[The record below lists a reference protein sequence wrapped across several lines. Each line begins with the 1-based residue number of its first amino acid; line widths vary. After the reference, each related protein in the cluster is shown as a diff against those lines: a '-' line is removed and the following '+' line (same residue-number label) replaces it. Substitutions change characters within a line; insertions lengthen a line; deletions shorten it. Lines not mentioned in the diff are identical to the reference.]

1 MIEVLFPLVGW
12 LIDGFVINR
21 GFYQKDMFPNIPI
34 LPYIYMY
41 TYIEY
46 SNHCSFF
53 FAALCDTQ
61 DAVLHSTHGCQRC
74 PFSRAWSDNGYSPKW
89 RFPKSLGGGTHSYH
103 PFIDWD
109 FPGKTIR
116 ELGVP
121 PFMEPPKKILLIEKM
136 MINPWAPSLYLCTT
150 QYGNCTLQVVF
161 IYTH

>member
-1 MIEVLFPLVGW
+1 
-12 LIDGFVINR
+12 
-21 GFYQKDMFPNIPI
+21 
-34 LPYIYMY
+34 MY
-41 TYIEY
+41 TYIED

-53 FAALCDTQ
+53 FSQLFATLKTPSFTAPTGAKDVRL
-61 DAVLHSTHGCQRC
+61 VG
-74 PFSRAWSDNGYSPKW
+74 
-89 RFPKSLGGGTHSYH
+89 LGLTMGIAQNEDFLSHWGGTHSYH

-161 IYTH
+161 IYTHTRQEWIF